1 MRINWQP
8 FITVNVCFVFCR
20 GINHF
25 NFMHCKWSS
34 YHAKTIYAR
43 LNLYI
48 FSLRDFSN
56 NSFKQASSI
65 AILKTDKRIFS
76 NVNQDKIQVSLQYYR
91 HELMTFQYISIR
103 SFYELLRNLKVL
115 KLFLLHVTPRIN
127 LTKMS
132 INSHL
137 YPKNSW
143 WY

>member
-1 MRINWQP
+1 MVIIPCQNYLCS
-8 FITVNVCFVFCR
+8 TESV
-20 GINHF
+20 HF
-25 NFMHCKWSS
+25 
-34 YHAKTIYAR
+34 
-43 LNLYI
+43 L
-48 FSLRDFSN
+48 LRDFSN
-56 NSFKQASSI
+56 NSFEQASSI

-127 LTKMS
+127 LTKMP

-137 YPKNSW
+137 NPKNGINDRIRHSVF
-143 WY
+143 